1 MSTHPSTDPR
11 TSPSTDNTLAP
22 ATRSVWEDPSRD
34 WTPEGLLAR
43 ACWLCRSVAATTW
56 LPDTPARV
64 DMADRYDY
72 DEHEL
77 TSRYVDVGAL
87 AALDREL
94 LAWLGVQFQ
103 YAARRV
109 RGRGVLGADVR
120 AVRAAEALVRDG
132 GVRPAGQDPIAMWPH
147 DGDDGDTGPGAGELP
162 PGLDEARLP
171 GVAGVQYE
179 IDVDETAGRVQAII
193 DGTYLFGGISAKQIF
208 MDQGRMVQIR
218 IRERAT
224 ALAIYQAL
232 VEAGCTIVGRET
244 TGGRP

>member
-1 MSTHPSTDPR
+1 MTNGQNREHDRHS
-11 TSPSTDNTLAP
+11 
-22 ATRSVWEDPSRD
+22 RSVWEDPSRD
-34 WTPEGLLAR
+34 WTPESLLDR
-43 ACWLCRSVAATTW
+43 AGWLCRSVAATSW

-72 DEHEL
+72 EEHEL
-77 TSRYVDVGAL
+77 TTRIVDVGAL

-94 LAWLGVQFQ
+94 LAWVGTQLQ

-109 RGRGVLGADVR
+109 RGRGVHGADVR
-120 AVRAAEALVRDG
+120 AVKVAEALVRAG

-147 DGDDGDTGPGAGELP
+147 DGDDGAGDGELP
-162 PGLDEARLP
+162 PGLDEVQLP
-171 GVAGVQYE
+171 ANAGVQYE

-193 DGTYLFGGISAKQIF
+193 DGTYLFGGIF
-208 MDQGRMVQIR
+208 MDQGRVMQLR

-244 TGGRP
+244 GARS